1 MSKRNMTTARA
12 LLESVWTNGDLA
24 MLPELVHEE
33 VSYHA
38 MPMTETLVGI
48 DQYRHLIAVFKGLYA
63 DLAFTIEDQ
72 FAGGDKVATRWI
84 GRTREAGADGDDEA
98 LQVRGMTITQHD
110 DSGRIIAGWDSW
122 DTSKIM
128 QSAGNDSILKQLSVA
143 I

>member
-1 MSKRNMTTARA
+1 MSKRNMTTARK

-24 MLPELVHEE
+24 LLPELVHEE

-38 MPMTETLVGI
+38 MPMTETLLGI

-63 DLAFTIEDQ
+63 DLAFTVEDQ
-72 FAGGDKVATRWI
+72 FAGGDKVATRWT
-84 GRTREAGADGDDEA
+84 GRVREEGADAGDDA

-110 DSGRIIAGWDSW
+110 DAGRIIAGWDSW
-122 DTSKIM
+122 DTSRVM
-128 QSAGNDSILKQLSVA
+128 QSAGTDSILKQLSVA

>member
-1 MSKRNMTTARA
+1 MSKRNMANARK
-12 LLESVWTNGDLA
+12 LLESVWTNGDLE
-24 MLPELVHEE
+24 LLSELVHEE

-38 MPMTETLVGI
+38 MPMTETLAGI
-48 DQYRHLIAVFKGLYA
+48 DQYRQLIAVFKGLYA
-63 DLAFTIEDQ
+63 DLAFTVEDQ
-72 FAGGDKVATRWI
+72 FAGGDKVATRWT
-84 GRTREAGADGDDEA
+84 GRAREGGANDEDDT

-128 QSAGNDSILKQLSVA
+128 QTAGTDSILKQLSVA